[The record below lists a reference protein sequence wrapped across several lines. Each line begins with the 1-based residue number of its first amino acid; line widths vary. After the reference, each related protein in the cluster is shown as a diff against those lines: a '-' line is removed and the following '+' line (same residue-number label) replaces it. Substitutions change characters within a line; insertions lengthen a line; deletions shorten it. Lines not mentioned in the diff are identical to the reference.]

1 MKGEHLSNC
10 APETVVS
17 GLKKLPLSYVY
28 KNLAADTNQP
38 AMQKLPT
45 NEPLQGSDTYKS
57 LMRFF
62 TTFNIT
68 AEKLRKKTQ
77 ERLNELYPQ
86 VNFKSPVHYAVSS
99 TTCDK
104 LRYSYLLDHMVTQ
117 ENLQRRNMFAQII
130 RRDCCETKLILHVTC
145 GKFLQRFFSTW
156 ANNKRLFLENY
167 TCYLSCLFSEAP
179 P

>member
-17 GLKKLPLSYVY
+17 GLKKLPLPYVY

-38 AMQKLPT
+38 AMQKLLT

-86 VNFKSPVHYAVSS
+86 VNF
-99 TTCDK
+99 
-104 LRYSYLLDHMVTQ
+104 
-117 ENLQRRNMFAQII
+117 
-130 RRDCCETKLILHVTC
+130 
-145 GKFLQRFFSTW
+145 
-156 ANNKRLFLENY
+156 
-167 TCYLSCLFSEAP
+167 
-179 P
+179 

>member
-17 GLKKLPLSYVY
+17 GLEKLPLSYVY

-62 TTFNIT
+62 TTFDIT
-68 AEKLRKKTQ
+68 PEKLRKMTQ

-86 VNFKSPVHYAVSS
+86 VNFKSLVHYAVSS
-99 TTCDK
+99 TTCD
-104 LRYSYLLDHMVTQ
+104 
-117 ENLQRRNMFAQII
+117 
-130 RRDCCETKLILHVTC
+130 
-145 GKFLQRFFSTW
+145 
-156 ANNKRLFLENY
+156 
-167 TCYLSCLFSEAP
+167 
-179 P
+179 